1 LPDNPDEWLTV
12 SEKFE
17 TLWDFPHCLA
27 AMDGKH
33 IVLQAPI
40 NSGSEFHNYKSFFS
54 IVLFALVD
62 AEYNFLYANIGCQGR
77 ISDGGVLRNSDL
89 FKKLE
94 NNSLNLPAHST
105 LPGKSK
111 KIPYVF
117 LGDEAFPLTQNLMKP
132 YSGLHPVGS
141 RQRIFNY
148 RLSRSRR
155 VVENV
160 FGIMSATFRVL
171 RKPLLLEPNKAEII
185 VMAVVHLH
193 NFLRNST
200 LSKNTYVAPTTL
212 DKELNGDIVSGS
224 WRNDS
229 GDLSSLHP
237 IKNVPRRST
246 ELAKEIRDDF
256 SDYFITNG
264 AISWQFKHA

>member
-1 LPDNPDEWLTV
+1 
-12 SEKFE
+12 
-17 TLWDFPHCLA
+17 
-27 AMDGKH
+27 
-33 IVLQAPI
+33 
-40 NSGSEFHNYKSFFS
+40 
-54 IVLFALVD
+54 
-62 AEYNFLYANIGCQGR
+62 
-77 ISDGGVLRNSDL
+77 
-89 FKKLE
+89 
-94 NNSLNLPAHST
+94 
-105 LPGKSK
+105 
-111 KIPYVF
+111 
-117 LGDEAFPLTQNLMKP
+117 MKP
-132 YSGLHPVGS
+132 YSGLHVVGS

-160 FGIMSATFRVL
+160 FGKMSATFRVL

-200 LSKNTYVAPTTL
+200 MSKNTYVAPTTL
-212 DKELNGDIVSGS
+212 DNKVNGDIVSGS
-224 WRNDS
+224 WRNYS

-256 SDYFITNG
+256 SDYFTTNG
-264 AISWQFKHA
+264 AISWQFKHV